1 MTLMIKIEQSRVV
14 CLQPRLFGDYA
25 SSIAFSI
32 SFASALTSFFI
43 CFLARWVASSTAR
56 SIVASPTTIKGAS
69 LSSSIPPISL
79 RSARDMPPCRFTIR
93 PGTRRIGPNRSLQP
107 SFAVSCAT
115 SRVCNVSLPARRL
128 SSRLAVL
135 PPGVQGGQ
143 GHTRLHQHSSSKP
156 TAHSGFAPAISI
168 SRSRL
173 LFSFLQWLRR
183 GDPALGPHPHRT
195 ERRRDKVARMVS
207 PETRSGLNRSSK
219 ATSRRP
225 SPKSTSC
232 SRARIPSESGGA
244 SPSKPRR
251 LPPREGGLH
260 ALGAREGGREGFE
273 AALVD
278 EEGADGVPHPLRSA
292 PEVLGD
298 LRRRVPAGAR
308 QKDLAPAHHESVSRA
323 QSGFEALTLVFRQFP
338 NENWRFHATYYSPLH
353 TTLSEDALGAT
364 VVAATDLSLVGT
376 MAFVGASVAVMAAI
390 MTVVVLWSGAHD
402 ETTRLGGHD
411 YSESPP
417 NSGEWPAGGCWD
429 GGGGGDGGGWSG

>member
-1 MTLMIKIEQSRVV
+1 MA
-14 CLQPRLFGDYA
+14 FGSG
-25 SSIAFSI
+25 SSLARARWTRRSG
-32 SFASALTSFFI
+32 SPSALQ
-43 CFLARWVASSTAR
+43 A
-56 SIVASPTTIKGAS
+56 
-69 LSSSIPPISL
+69 LSVG
-79 RSARDMPPCRFTIR
+79 RA
-93 PGTRRIGPNRSLQP
+93 
-107 SFAVSCAT
+107 
-115 SRVCNVSLPARRL
+115 
-128 SSRLAVL
+128 
-135 PPGVQGGQ
+135 
-143 GHTRLHQHSSSKP
+143 TRLHQHSSSKP

-323 QSGFEALTLVFRQFP
+323 QSGFEALTLVFRPFRFISFTCSFP
-338 NENWRFHATYYSPLH
+338 RPPLCPC
-353 TTLSEDALGAT
+353 TSS
-364 VVAATDLSLVGT
+364 AATLGLALVG
-376 MAFVGASVAVMAAI
+376 
-390 MTVVVLWSGAHD
+390 
-402 ETTRLGGHD
+402 
-411 YSESPP
+411 
-417 NSGEWPAGGCWD
+417 
-429 GGGGGDGGGWSG
+429 

>member
-1 MTLMIKIEQSRVV
+1 MELTGLPSTRTSARCRLSRAHRVRSSR
-14 CLQPRLFGDYA
+14 RL
-25 SSIAFSI
+25 
-32 SFASALTSFFI
+32 
-43 CFLARWVASSTAR
+43 
-56 SIVASPTTIKGAS
+56 
-69 LSSSIPPISL
+69 
-79 RSARDMPPCRFTIR
+79 SARDR
-93 PGTRRIGPNRSLQP
+93 PWRALEE
-107 SFAVSCAT
+107 AE
-115 SRVCNVSLPARRL
+115 
-128 SSRLAVL
+128 RLAVL

-308 QKDLAPAHHESVSRA
+308 QKDLAPAHPESVSRA
-323 QSGFEALTLVFRQFP
+323 QSGFEALTLVFRPFRFISFTCSFP
-338 NENWRFHATYYSPLH
+338 RPPLCPC
-353 TTLSEDALGAT
+353 TSS
-364 VVAATDLSLVGT
+364 AATLGLALVG
-376 MAFVGASVAVMAAI
+376 
-390 MTVVVLWSGAHD
+390 
-402 ETTRLGGHD
+402 
-411 YSESPP
+411 
-417 NSGEWPAGGCWD
+417 
-429 GGGGGDGGGWSG
+429 